1 VTDATAT
8 APKSAGEKPGWVEHI
23 GILLTAS
30 LFVII
35 SLRILGAADWD
46 ATVALAIV
54 QSGGVADVALAS
66 ALSSAPTLVSL
77 ALVVWAALFCAAILE
92 RRVDYWS
99 WTPALYGAL
108 LVLFLVPTAYLIAV
122 AVLIAISFAVRSPL
136 ERRRGQQGQGVQ
148 NPYTPAER
156 RAWLISVLG
165 GQIMIAS
172 MTAWLPSESVSINGG
187 DAFAGYVVSD
197 DTDMVTVLR
206 DEGSPKI
213 ERVDAE
219 SVERSYCDVSTS
231 WPWKPLA
238 GLGKSTLD
246 ECPD

>member
-1 VTDATAT
+1 M
-8 APKSAGEKPGWVEHI
+8 KPWWVEHI
-23 GILLTAS
+23 GIILSAS
-30 LFVII
+30 LFAII
-35 SLRILGAADWD
+35 SLRILGVADWD

-54 QSGGVADVALAS
+54 QSGGVTDVALAS

-77 ALVVWAALFCAAILE
+77 ALVVMAARFCTAILE

-99 WTPALYGAL
+99 WAPALYGLL
-108 LVLFLVPTAYLIAV
+108 LVLFLVPTSYLIGV
-122 AVLIAISFAVRSPL
+122 AALIAISFAVRGSL
-136 ERRRGQQGQGVQ
+136 ERRRGQEGHGVR
-148 NPYTPAER
+148 NPYSPAER

-172 MTAWLPSESVSINGG
+172 MTAWLPSESLSINGG

-197 DTDMVTVLR
+197 DAGMVTVLR

-219 SVERSYCDVSTS
+219 SVERSYCEESTS
-231 WPWKPLA
+231 WPWRPLI
-238 GLGKSTLD
+238 GLGISTLD